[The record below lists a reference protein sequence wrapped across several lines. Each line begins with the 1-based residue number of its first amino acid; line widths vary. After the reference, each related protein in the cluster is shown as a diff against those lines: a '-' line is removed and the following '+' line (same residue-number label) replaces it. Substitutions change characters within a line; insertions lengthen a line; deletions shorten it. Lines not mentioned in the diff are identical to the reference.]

1 MKNKNKILFTIKN
14 RSVDNSSKIDYR
26 FKVVYAIAMLSVIAE
41 HCRGKGSLELNIQ
54 GWFNYS
60 SYHMPLFMFA
70 AGYFFKEK
78 YVNSPCD
85 YILRKFK
92 KLIMP
97 IYLYNFIYGFYIQF
111 LKTKGFKNNI
121 RPFSF
126 RIIFIE
132 PLSGE
137 GFKPIT
143 PSWFSSSLFFF
154 EIYNVLKRKI
164 ISILRVNLNESTY
177 FIIDIVLSSMSVTY
191 SNKGYNKKDLYMQLF
206 RFLHLN
212 VYYELGIFYNKFLEK
227 YIYKITSDIYF
238 CIIFI
243 IKLGFYL
250 YYSKELAFHYGK
262 SNYFKNSPHTVI
274 IISFLGIALWLRIS
288 EILEPIFGKDKY
300 INLIADN
307 TFSIMINHSLA
318 LDIIRTIFS
327 LISKNTRYCKD
338 FNFNRYYGM
347 DARYIYIP
355 KNIVQTGIIYF
366 LSCLVI
372 PIIIQKII
380 NTTKKQINER
390 FLNLK
395 INYSKIGNGELISI

>member
-1 MKNKNKILFTIKN
+1 MKNESEIGRFIIKN
-14 RSVDNSSKIDYR
+14 VSVDNSSKIDYR

-41 HCRGKGSLELNIQ
+41 HCRGKGSIELKIQ

-78 YVNSPCD
+78 YVNSPRD
-85 YILRKFK
+85 YIFRKFK

-97 IYLYNFIYGFYIQF
+97 IYLYNFFYGIYIQF
-111 LKTKGFKNNI
+111 LKIRGFKNLI

-132 PLSGE
+132 PLNGE
-137 GFKPIT
+137 GFIYIT
-143 PSWFSSSLFFF
+143 PSWFSSSLFFV
-154 EIYNVLKRKI
+154 EIYNILKRKI
-164 ISILRVNLNESTY
+164 INIFRVNLNESIY
-177 FIIDIVLSSMSVTY
+177 FIIDIALSSMSVIY
-191 SNKGYNKKDLYMQLF
+191 SNKGYNRRYLYMHLF
-206 RFLHLN
+206 RILHLN
-212 VYYELGIFYNKFLEK
+212 VYYELGIFYKKFLEK
-227 YIYKITSDIYF
+227 YICKITSDIYF

-243 IKLGFYL
+243 IKLCFHL
-250 YYSKELAFHYGK
+250 YYSHELAFYYGH

-274 IISFLGIALWLRIS
+274 IISFLGIAFWLRIS

-307 TFSIMINHSLA
+307 TFSIMINHPLA

-347 DARYIYIP
+347 DHRYIYIP
-355 KNIVQTGIIYF
+355 KKIVQTGIIYF
-366 LSCLVI
+366 LSCLAI

-380 NTTKKQINER
+380 NKIKKLINER
-390 FLNLK
+390 FLNFK
-395 INYSKIGNGELISI
+395 